1 MATSQ
6 NTKTPEFL
14 EPKENITIY
23 ETTYKKGNLM
33 QKLHFRHEGGLT
45 TAIAKVK
52 SYCYRHHLMHIHTV
66 PFLVNLDETIIDA
79 CENGMTDEVIDI
91 SK

>member
-1 MATSQ
+1 MAPVNTQ
-6 NTKTPEFL
+6 NIKAPEFV
-14 EPKENITIY
+14 EPKESITIY

-66 PFLVNLDETIIDA
+66 PFLVNLDEMVVD
-79 CENGMTDEVIDI
+79 EFNGSDEVIDI

>member
-1 MATSQ
+1 MATAQ
-6 NTKTPEFL
+6 NVKTQELVGMDNP
-14 EPKENITIY
+14 ITIY

-45 TAIAKVK
+45 TAIAKIK
-52 SYCYRHHLMHIHTV
+52 AYCYRHHLMHIHTV
-66 PFLVNLDETIIDA
+66 PFLVNLDEMVADEISQS
-79 CENGMTDEVIDI
+79 DEVIDI